1 LTRLACILLAA
12 GSSARMGSPK
22 LLERLTDKTVFETA
36 LANHL
41 ASKIPVVCAVVPGW
55 IEGFEALGRAQGDD
69 RLRFVE
75 VTEPCSMAESLK
87 AGWRCL
93 KTEYEPDA
101 VMISLADKPLVTA
114 GLIDLMMEAYENSK
128 MPICVPVHRGT
139 RGHPVIIACDLE
151 DEIMAASGDMGA
163 REVLARH
170 PDEIEEIDVGT
181 DAVLV
186 DVDSVEDLTLV
197 RSRLES
203 NG

>member
-1 LTRLACILLAA
+1 MALVACILLAA
-12 GSSARMGSPK
+12 GSSQRMGNPK
-22 LLERLTDKTVFETA
+22 LLESLGEKTVFETA

-41 ASKIPVVCAVVPGW
+41 ASRIPVVCAVVPGW
-55 IEGFEALGRAQGDD
+55 IEGFAVLGRALGGD
-69 RLRFVE
+69 RVRFVE
-75 VTEPCSMAESLK
+75 IAEPCSMAESLK

-93 KTEYEPDA
+93 KAEYKPDA

-114 GLIDLMMEAYENSK
+114 RLIDLMLESYENST
-128 MPICVPVHRGT
+128 MPICVPVHGGV
-139 RGHPVIIACDLE
+139 RGHPVVIGRGLQ
-151 DEIMAASGDMGA
+151 DEVMGASGDMGA
-163 REVLARH
+163 RTVLAGH

-186 DVDSVEDLTLV
+186 DVDSIEDLTLV